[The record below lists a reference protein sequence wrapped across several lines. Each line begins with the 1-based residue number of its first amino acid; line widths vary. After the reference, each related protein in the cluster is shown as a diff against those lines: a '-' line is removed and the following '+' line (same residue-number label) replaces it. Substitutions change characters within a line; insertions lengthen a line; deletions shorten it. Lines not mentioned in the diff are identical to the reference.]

1 MKRTISINNVHKQ
14 EVYELNHQIYKN
26 GDSHEQDQTKLISA
40 LGGIDHVLVHFL
52 SENNNC
58 LCQKQLN
65 QINQILSTST
75 VIKMN
80 KYKKIKKYDENTE
93 DFNHLDELNPEI
105 ICHLET
111 QNTFLH

>member
-1 MKRTISINNVHKQ
+1 MMSETVVVTKQ
-14 EVYELNHQIYKN
+14 EVYELHHQIMQN
-26 GDSHEQDQTKLISA
+26 GDNNEQDQINLISA

-75 VIKMN
+75 VPVIKMN